1 MFKRRTQIELDD
13 GNNLHEGLR
22 FELPGEDMVRELP
35 TEANIQEME
44 VVSEPVELLSDLP
57 VGSGALEHDER

>member
-1 MFKRRTQIELDD
+1 
-13 GNNLHEGLR
+13 
-22 FELPGEDMVRELP
+22 MVRELP